1 MKFMNIGLKQ
11 KVVISYIIMASL
23 AVIVF
28 GTLTFLQAQS
38 NKATLALTD
47 EIIPKSTL
55 ATNMDSTVKETVSI
69 LMQSALTGQGKDDLA
84 RLSDRLIQ
92 TAKQFDEYM
101 AAAERL
107 PALPGEQALVD
118 AHEAAW
124 RALATKVMAMKRLTD
139 QPTAENLQVF
149 AREYSTEFRD
159 LMTSYAKTSDDL
171 RAFYK
176 TFIETQKQTFDVSYK
191 RSADVTYSS
200 IAVMLVCTI
209 LLAWFNV
216 RTMTRSLGKAS
227 DLLTQEAK
235 ALGTTASAVSHS
247 STSLS
252 ETIQE
257 EAAAIQQ
264 TAASVEQVSAMVGRN
279 AENSEQSREAA
290 RRSKDVASEGGRVVE
305 QAVSTMADISKSTD
319 AIMAEVD
326 ASNKELSNIV
336 KVIGE
341 IENKTK
347 VIHDIVFQTKLLSF
361 NASVEAARAGEH
373 GKGFAV
379 VAEEVGN
386 LAQMSGTAAKEIS
399 DILDRSL
406 DETRTIIDQTKVRI
420 ERLVVAGKEHVDR
433 GLRLS
438 QQTGSIFKD
447 LTSSVVTVENM
458 VQEIATASQEQ
469 ARGVKEIARAMGEM
483 EQVTHRNAATATN
496 SSDAA
501 KQLFVNSDTLH
512 RVIGEL
518 NTAIHGGGNKVA
530 MKTVSAKAT
539 PKAAVTKSNTSHGTQ
554 PVKAKPIKPTAV
566 SSAAPVAKPV
576 EKKPLNPRAAQT
588 KATDLKV
595 LQKSQDKV
603 VPLTARPA
611 APKAAKPAAVPRV
624 VGSDIA
630 VPDANDPRF
639 TDI

>member
-1 MKFMNIGLKQ
+1 MKFMNMGLKQ
-11 KVVISYIIMASL
+11 KVVISYAMMASL
-23 AVIVF
+23 AVVVF
-28 GTLTFLQAQS
+28 GTLTFFEAQS
-38 NKATLALTD
+38 NRATLTLTD
-47 EIIPKSTL
+47 EVIPKS
-55 ATNMDSTVKETVSI
+55 AFADNMDATVKETVSI
-69 LMQSALTGQGKDDLA
+69 LMQLALPGHEKQDFI

-107 PALPGEQALVD
+107 PTLPGEQVLFD

-124 RALATKVMAMKRLTD
+124 RALATKIMAMKTLTD
-139 QPTAENLQVF
+139 NPSAENTLVF
-149 AREYSTEFRD
+149 ARHYSTEFRD
-159 LMTSYAKTSDDL
+159 LMTAYVKTSDDL
-171 RAFYK
+171 RSFYK
-176 TFIETQKQTFDVSYK
+176 TVIDAQKRASDVSYQ
-191 RSADVTYSS
+191 RSADVTYVS
-200 IAVMLVCTI
+200 IALMLAFTALI
-209 LLAWFNV
+209 AWFNV
-216 RTMTRSLGKAS
+216 RAMTRSLGQAS
-227 DLLTQEAK
+227 RLLTEEAN
-235 ALGTTASAVSHS
+235 ALGATANTVSHS
-247 STSLS
+247 ASSLS

-290 RRSKDVASEGGRVVE
+290 RRSKDVASEGGRVVD
-305 QAVSTMADISKSTD
+305 QAVATMADISKSTD
-319 AIMAEVD
+319 AILVEVD
-326 ASNKELSNIV
+326 ASNKDLSNIV

-399 DILDRSL
+399 DILERSL
-406 DETRTIIDQTKVRI
+406 DETRSIIDQTKVRI
-420 ERLVVAGKEHVDR
+420 ERLVVGGKEHVDR

-438 QQTGSIFKD
+438 QQTGSIFKE
-447 LTSSVVTVENM
+447 LTTSVVTVENM

-469 ARGVKEIARAMGEM
+469 ARGVKEIARAMGEL
-483 EQVTHRNAATATN
+483 EQVTHRNAATATS

-501 KQLFVNSDTLH
+501 KQLFVNSETLH

-518 NTAIHGGGNKVA
+518 NVAIHGGKNKVPT
-530 MKTVSAKAT
+530 KIVSAKPVLKAPANKSPAPAVKT
-539 PKAAVTKSNTSHGTQ
+539 PV
-554 PVKAKPIKPTAV
+554 
-566 SSAAPVAKPV
+566 
-576 EKKPLNPRAAQT
+576 NPRATQT

-611 APKAAKPAAVPRV
+611 QPKAAKPVPPKSVPSKPSKVPPPVVAKTAAVPRV